1 MIRGSD
7 TGEGGGDTG
16 EGGDDTGEGVIWEK
30 EFEWGAVGE

>member
-1 MIRGSD
+1 M
-7 TGEGGGDTG
+7 GEGDVGDTG